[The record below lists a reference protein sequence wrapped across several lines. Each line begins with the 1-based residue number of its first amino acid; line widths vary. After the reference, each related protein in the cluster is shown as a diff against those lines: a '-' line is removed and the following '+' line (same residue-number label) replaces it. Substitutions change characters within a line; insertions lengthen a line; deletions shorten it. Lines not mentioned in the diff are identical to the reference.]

1 MKDFRRYVRAANG
14 DVVML
19 TGQMKEWEDLSEYA
33 RKDIVEIFAKLA
45 VEAYLHPPP
54 ACRFCLRDDCP
65 SLKEKGECPA
75 ERPLL
80 WLPSDKPRKRTA
92 ARGTRAKRS
101 APTLDLGKFLDRL

>member
-1 MKDFRRYVRAANG
+1 MGRSG
-14 DVVML
+14 
-19 TGQMKEWEDLSEYA
+19 DLSEFA

-75 ERPLL
+75 ERPLR
-80 WLPSDKPRKRTA
+80 WLPLEAPRKRRA
-92 ARGTRAKRS
+92 ARSPRAKRS
-101 APTLDLGKFLDRL
+101 DTTLDLGKFLDRL